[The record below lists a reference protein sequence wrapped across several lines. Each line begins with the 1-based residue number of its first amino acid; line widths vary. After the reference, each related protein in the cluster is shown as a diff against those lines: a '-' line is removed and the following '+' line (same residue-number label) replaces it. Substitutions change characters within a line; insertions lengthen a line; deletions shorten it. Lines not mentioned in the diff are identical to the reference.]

1 MTIVRTKLYA
11 ATLAVAVGLV
21 ATACGSDTQSAVDA
35 PRNGLDAKLGDA
47 PRAAVLPTWKLKDV
61 QPLSPKTGQTYGLDT
76 FNDKIVVV
84 TLLEGF

>member
-1 MTIVRTKLYA
+1 MTIVRTTFFTA
-11 ATLAVAVGLV
+11 ALAAALGLG
-21 ATACGSDTQSAVDA
+21 ATGCGSDTKSTVDA
-35 PRNGLDAKLGDA
+35 TGNGIDAKAGDA
-47 PRAAVLPTWKLKDV
+47 PGASVLPTWKLKDV

>member
-1 MTIVRTKLYA
+1 MTLIKKPLFA
-11 ATLAVAVGLV
+11 GALAVTLGLS
-21 ATACGSDTQSAVDA
+21 AAACGSDTNSTVDA
-35 PRNGLDAKLGDA
+35 TGNGIDAKAGDA

-84 TLLEGF
+84 TLLQGF